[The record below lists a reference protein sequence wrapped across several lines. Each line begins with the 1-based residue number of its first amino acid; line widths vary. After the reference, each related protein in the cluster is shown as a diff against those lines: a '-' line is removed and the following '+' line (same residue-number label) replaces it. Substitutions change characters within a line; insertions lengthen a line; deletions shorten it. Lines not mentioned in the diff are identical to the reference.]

1 MQANDD
7 LQALPVRPQGD
18 RSPRRRRVILGGVLG
33 LGLAA
38 VLAVGGFAVV
48 QGVHAANATNGAAQL
63 QTTGL
68 GAGPCGTPTAGQHP
82 IGTPPAG
89 GGPHRGGPG
98 GFGGPGGLGGP
109 HGGMGGGA
117 VTAIHGS
124 DLTVAGGPNDT
135 STTVHTTASTTYM
148 KDCKT
153 AKFSDI
159 AVGDRLGVRGT
170 RNSDGTIT
178 ATRIAILPPS
188 FAGAVQSNANNVIT
202 LTDRAG
208 KTHTIDTTNSTVVTK
223 GPQTTAK
230 LSDIIKGTLIMATG
244 TLNADGSLAA
254 TRIDIRVP
262 HAGGKIT
269 KISGDVITVTGRD
282 NTTHKIDVTA
292 TTTYVDGPTGK
303 ATTLSALKTGEF
315 IDAEGTL
322 NSDGSLTATTVRVM
336 PTPPAGGPHGPGGPP
351 FGP

>member
-18 RSPRRRRVILGGVLG
+18 RPPRRRRMILGGALG
-33 LGLAA
+33 LGLAGL
-38 VLAVGGFAVV
+38 LALGGFAVV

-68 GAGPCGTPTAGQHP
+68 GAGPCGTPTAGQRP
-82 IGTPPAG
+82 TGTPPA

-98 GFGGPGGLGGP
+98 GFGGP
-109 HGGMGGGA
+109 HGGMGGEA

-135 STTVHTTASTTYM
+135 STTVHTSSSTTYT

-178 ATRIAILPPS
+178 ATQIAILPPS
-188 FAGAVQSNANNVIT
+188 FAGTVQTNANNVIT
-202 LTDRAG
+202 LIDRAG

-230 LSDIIKGTLIMATG
+230 LSDITKGTLIMATG
-244 TLNADGSLAA
+244 TLNADGSLTA
-254 TRIDIRVP
+254 TRINIQVP
-262 HAGGKIT
+262 HAGGKIA
-269 KISGDVITVTGRD
+269 KISGDVITVTGRG
-282 NTTHKIDVTA
+282 NTSMKIDVTA
-292 TTTYVDGPTGK
+292 ATTYVDGQTGK
-303 ATTLSALKTGEF
+303 ATTLSALKTGDF
-315 IDAEGTL
+315 INAEGTL
-322 NSDGSLTATTVRVM
+322 NSDGSLTATTVRLM
-336 PTPPAGGPHGPGGPP
+336 PAPPAGGPHGPGGPP